1 MYSPKHALD
10 TDNPSSCFNSD
21 SPKNDK
27 PITFTIL
34 FNNNRTVTPQKIKIQ
49 FQGGFVAEEFT
60 VSCLPEENENMFS
73 FEAEDTNEM
82 QEFEFDEEF
91 TCSLLRLQFDNS
103 TDFYGRI
110 TIYRIEVWGFEE
122 N

>member
-1 MYSPKHALD
+1 M
-10 TDNPSSCFNSD
+10 
-21 SPKNDK
+21 
-27 PITFTIL
+27 
-34 FNNNRTVTPQKIKIQ
+34 
-49 FQGGFVAEEFT
+49 AEEFK